1 MIVVIEMVVLGHFS
15 GAVNLNKI
23 DKIPEYVGQFRKEWL
38 FIRGINKECKRF
50 LNRVDEHRLLKYSEV
65 PNYNEFD
72 IFSLSQ
78 SKKLVYY
85 FKRFIKCIERDRLQD
100 TSNFELKE
108 EDVIFIDN
116 LENDLDDFVDS
127 FCEPYIGKINKE
139 KYDNDDSGFREFYES
154 FVEFKDKIKVEE
166 IKHYYTSSDKSSE
179 NDEFLALADSDSD
192 H

>member
-1 MIVVIEMVVLGHFS
+1 MGIASHLSETPNF
-15 GAVNLNKI
+15 NKI

-38 FIRGINKECKRF
+38 FIRGIDKECKRF
-50 LNRVDEHRLLKYSEV
+50 LNRVNEHRLKYSEV

-85 FKRFIKCIERDRLQD
+85 FKRFIKCIKRDRLQD

-116 LENDLDDFVDS
+116 LEIDLDDFMDS
-127 FCEPYIGKINKE
+127 FCEPYSGKINKE

-166 IKHYYTSSDKSSE
+166 IKYYYYTSSDKSSE
-179 NDEFLALADSDSD
+179 IDEFLVSTDSDIDSD
-192 H
+192 Y

>member
-1 MIVVIEMVVLGHFS
+1 MVFVGHFS
-15 GAVNLNKI
+15 GTANLNKI

-38 FIRGINKECKRF
+38 FIRGIDKECKRF

-72 IFSLSQ
+72 IFSSSQ
-78 SKKLVYY
+78 SKKLIYY
-85 FKRFIKCIERDRLQD
+85 FNRFLKCQKRGRLQYI
-100 TSNFELKE
+100 SNFELKE

-116 LENDLDDFVDS
+116 LEIDLDDFMDS
-127 FCEPYIGKINKE
+127 FCEPYSGKINKE

-179 NDEFLALADSDSD
+179 IDEFLVSTDSDSD
-192 H
+192 SDY